1 MNALKG
7 LREKINESL
16 ASVLPITAIVL
27 VLSISVAPLTP
38 GALILFLFGAV
49 LLVAGLGLFTLGV
62 DMSMLPMGEGVGVEL
77 AKRKKLAIPLLVCF
91 VLGMVVTIA
100 EPDLQVLAHQIQSI
114 PNMVLIL
121 AVAVGV
127 GVALMAAMLRVRL
140 KVRLSHVLLV
150 CYGVVFVLAF
160 LTPADFLSVAFDSGG
175 VTTGPITV
183 PFIMALGIGMAS
195 MRNDKNSGSDSFGFV
210 SLGSV
215 GPILAV
221 MLLGVFYRP
230 KSGAYQLAPLLE
242 VETTREAAEQFLMA
256 LPAHAEEVVTAILP
270 ILVVFAVFQLIT
282 RRFHRYQLGKMAM
295 GLLYTY
301 VGLVMFLT
309 GVNVG
314 FMPAGQIIGSGLA
327 GGAIPWV
334 LVLVGMLVGF
344 FIVRAEPAV
353 QVLAKQVEEVSN
365 GSVSSHA
372 MMHAMSIGVALSVGL
387 AMFRILTGLPILVL
401 LIPGYL
407 AAMWLTFVV
416 PQLYT
421 NIAFD
426 SGGVAS
432 GPMTTTFLLPLAMGA
447 CGAVGGNIMTDAF
460 GIVAMVAMTPLI
472 TIQLMGYIGVR
483 KERALA
489 AAPEAAVSG
498 IWYYD
503 HYYDDD
509 DGGQE
514 VNP

>member
-1 MNALKG
+1 MHALYALK
-7 LREKINESL
+7 EKTNEAL
-16 ASVLPITAIVL
+16 TSVVPITAIVL
-27 VLSISVAPLTP
+27 LLSISLAPVTP
-38 GALILFLFGAV
+38 GALVLFLFGAI

-77 AKRKKLAIPLLVCF
+77 AKRQRLAVPLLVCF

-121 AVAVGV
+121 AVALGV
-127 GVALMAAMLRVRL
+127 GVALMGAMLRIRL
-140 KVRLSHVLLV
+140 KVRLSQVLLV
-150 CYGVVFVLAF
+150 CYGAVFLLAF
-160 LTPADFLSVAFDSGG
+160 FTPGSFLCVAFDSGG

-183 PFIMALGIGMAS
+183 PFIMALGVGMAS

-221 MLLGVFYRP
+221 MLLGVFYKP
-230 KSGAYQLAPLLE
+230 EGGGYQITPLGEIL
-242 VETTREAAEQFLMA
+242 TTRDAAQEFMRA
-256 LPAHAEEVVTAILP
+256 APAYAEEVLAAVLP
-270 ILVVFAVFQLIT
+270 VIVVFLVFQLIT
-282 RRFHRYQLGKMAM
+282 RRFHAHQLGKMAM

-314 FMPAGQIIGSGLA
+314 FMPAGQLIGGGLA
-327 GGAIPWV
+327 QGPAPWL
-334 LVLVGMLVGF
+334 LVFVGMLVGF

-353 QVLAKQVEEVSN
+353 QILAKQVEEVSN
-365 GSVSSHA
+365 GSVSHHA
-372 MMHAMSIGVALSVGL
+372 MMHAMSIGVAVSVGL
-387 AMFRILTGLPILVL
+387 SMLRILTGLPVLAL
-401 LIPGYL
+401 LIPGY
-407 AAMWLTFVV
+407 AAALGLTFLV

-447 CGAVGGNIMTDAF
+447 CSALGGDIMTDAF

-472 TIQLMGYIGVR
+472 TIQVMGYLGVR
-483 KERALA
+483 KERRLA
-489 AAPEAAVSG
+489 TIPEPMLSG
-498 IWYYD
+498 IA
-503 HYYDDD
+503 YYDDD
-509 DGGQE
+509 YDDEE
-514 VNP
+514 VA